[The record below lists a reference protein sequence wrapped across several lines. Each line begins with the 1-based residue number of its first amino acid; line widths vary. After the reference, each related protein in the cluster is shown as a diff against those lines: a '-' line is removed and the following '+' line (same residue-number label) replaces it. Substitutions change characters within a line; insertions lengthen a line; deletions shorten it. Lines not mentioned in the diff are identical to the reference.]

1 MQSNKSNMYIIIIF
15 MKLDNQEVGCFISTN
30 KKYNAI
36 YLQDPEYKFFDI
48 EDNSFIEITVNIFN
62 YYFNNNIYYINAVNN
77 NNEQIAVPVIKLTND
92 REVIL
97 INVENNNLFDN
108 NYNEKNEE
116 KINGLLDKIAK
127 LNNEIIKLQNSDVQS
142 KNKIKKT
149 EDEKNDLESK
159 YSKAQNDYKDCK
171 IRIAELEDY
180 IKKQSEKISQ
190 LEFICEDSLSKINT
204 ASDKISILEI
214 DNIAK
219 QNSINKF
226 EIKYKTKE
234 EENNN
239 LQQIIDENQ
248 LKISSFESNLLELK
262 NSLLLKEKFSEIIN
276 FQFYYFDECKY
287 FEMNKDDLINE
298 IKKLLTENKK
308 IKILYND
315 ILDNN
320 I

>member
-1 MQSNKSNMYIIIIF
+1 MYIIIIF

-171 IRIAELEDY
+171 IRISELEDY

-204 ASDKISILEI
+204 ANDKISILEI